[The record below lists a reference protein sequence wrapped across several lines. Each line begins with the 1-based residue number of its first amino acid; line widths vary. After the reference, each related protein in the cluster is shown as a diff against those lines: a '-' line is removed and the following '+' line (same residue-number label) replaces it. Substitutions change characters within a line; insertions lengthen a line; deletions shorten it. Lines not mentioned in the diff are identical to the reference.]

1 MKRERKRL
9 GELLV
14 EAGAITPEQLD
25 DALAGQKK
33 SGLKLGQYLI
43 QSGTL
48 KESVIIDSVSRQ
60 LRIDKYTPAKHPY
73 EERID
78 SFVAEDIAQRHH
90 LVPIMK
96 RGHLLTIAMTDPMDI
111 AALDAVEIAT
121 NLEVEPVICSENDF
135 ELLFNAIYGR
145 GQVDRSL
152 LEDIAT
158 GGEDGDIT
166 TSAAPP
172 DDQEDIAIDALQ
184 DQATQAPVIRLVNS
198 ILGQAVREHASD
210 VHISPE
216 KDSVQLR
223 FRVDG
228 KLRLVPAPPKSGF
241 LALVSRIKIM
251 ANMDIAVSKIPQDG
265 RFTFVT
271 QRREF
276 NVRVSSLPTV
286 HGENLVLRLL
296 ERNAHGLSMN
306 ELGLTPA
313 DQAKVESA
321 VVKPYG
327 LILAAGPTGSGKST
341 TLYALLRH
349 INTPDINIVTLE
361 DPVEY
366 RIPTVRQVQLN
377 RKAGMTFASGLRSI
391 LRQDPD
397 VILVGEVRDSET
409 AEIAV
414 QSGLTGHRVLTTLH
428 TNDAA
433 TAITRLIEMGIQP
446 YLVSTVLLASISQR
460 LIRKN
465 CPHCL
470 ETYQPRK
477 DLLMAFGLTQ
487 EIISKIS
494 FQRGAGCRTCHQTG
508 FLGRMAIYEVLQV
521 DEMVQDMIMS
531 GATAK
536 DIARAC
542 VQAKTMRT
550 LKTDAL
556 SKVVKGLTTLEEA
569 AGAVM
574 L

>member
-9 GELLV
+9 GELLL
-14 EAGAITPEQLD
+14 ESGAITPEQLEE
-25 DALAGQKK
+25 ALAGQKK

-48 KESVIIDSVSRQ
+48 KENVIIDSVSRQ
-60 LRIDKYTPAKHPY
+60 LRIEKYTPAKHPY

-78 SFVAEDIAQRHH
+78 SFVPEELAQRHH
-90 LVPIMK
+90 LVPLMK

-121 NLEVEPVICSENDF
+121 NLEVEPVICTENDF

-145 GQVDRSL
+145 GQMDKSL
-152 LEDIAT
+152 LEDIA
-158 GGEDGDIT
+158 EEEGDIT
-166 TSAAPP
+166 TASE
-172 DDQEDIAIDALQ
+172 DQEDIAIDALQ
-184 DQATQAPVIRLVNS
+184 DQAAQAPVIRLVNS

-210 VHISPE
+210 VHLSPE

-241 LALVSRIKIM
+241 LALVSRLKIM

-286 HGENLVLRLL
+286 HGENIVLRLL
-296 ERNAHGLSMN
+296 ERNAHGLNLS
-306 ELGLTPA
+306 ELGLSPS
-313 DQAKVESA
+313 DRAKVESA
-321 VVKPYG
+321 VAKPYG
-327 LILAAGPTGSGKST
+327 MILAAGPTGSGKST
-341 TLYALLRH
+341 TLYALLKH
-349 INTPDINIVTLE
+349 INSPDINIVTLE

-397 VILVGEVRDSET
+397 VVLVGEVRDAET

-414 QSGLTGHRVLTTLH
+414 QAALTGHRVLTTLH

-433 TAITRLIEMGIQP
+433 TAITRLMEMGIQP

-460 LIRKN
+460 LIRRN

-470 ETYQPRK
+470 EIYTPRK
-477 DLLMAFGLTQ
+477 DLLAAFGLTQ
-487 EIISKIS
+487 DLVSKIS
-494 FQRGAGCRTCHQTG
+494 FQRGTGCRTCHQTG

-521 DEMVQDMIMS
+521 GELVQDMIMN

-536 DIARAC
+536 EIARAC

-550 LKTDAL
+550 LKADAL